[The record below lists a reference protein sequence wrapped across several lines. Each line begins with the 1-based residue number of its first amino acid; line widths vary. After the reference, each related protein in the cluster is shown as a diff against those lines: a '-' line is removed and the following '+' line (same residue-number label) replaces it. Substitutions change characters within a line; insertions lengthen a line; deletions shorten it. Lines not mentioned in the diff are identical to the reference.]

1 MDQDLCF
8 AFRSGDLVLLRQ
20 WRPGKTIPHAEG
32 PYSFVRYTQ
41 KLGVTAIIR
50 DTEGTELEVSVANLL
65 PLRTGS
71 WGGSIELFDSDSSSE
86 DE

>member
-8 AFRSGDLVLLRQ
+8 AFRSGDLVLLHQ
-20 WRPGKTIPHAEG
+20 QCPGKTIPHAEG
-32 PYSFVRYTQ
+32 PYSFVCYTR

>member
-1 MDQDLCF
+1 M
-8 AFRSGDLVLLRQ
+8 
-20 WRPGKTIPHAEG
+20 
-32 PYSFVRYTQ
+32 
-41 KLGVTAIIR
+41 R

-71 WGGSIELFDSDSSSE
+71 WGGSIEFFDSDWSSE